1 MIRVENM
8 PVVNIYNIKE
18 ELMKRGVES
27 RYLNKVRRL
36 MFDDRFMNDVYAS
49 YYIGDDVCEEYY
61 DDEGEAKVVQMIID
75 ILREACPDSD
85 AVLVDVS
92 W

>member
-8 PVVNIYNIKE
+8 PVVNIYNIRK
-18 ELMKRGVES
+18 ELMERGVES
-27 RYLNKVRRL
+27 MYLHKLRRL
-36 MFDDRFMNDVYAS
+36 MFDDRFMNDVYVS

-61 DDEGEAKVVQMIID
+61 DDEGDARVVQMIID
-75 ILREACPDSD
+75 ILREACPDND